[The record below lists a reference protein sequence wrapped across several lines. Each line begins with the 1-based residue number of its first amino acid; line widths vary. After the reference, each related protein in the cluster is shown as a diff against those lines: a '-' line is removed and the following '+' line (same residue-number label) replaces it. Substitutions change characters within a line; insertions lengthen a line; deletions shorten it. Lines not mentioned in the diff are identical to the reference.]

1 MKTTTYRDAA
11 LRSLDLRGIFIP
23 STGWS
28 LAWKSNIWARLHQG
42 PTAFKLLCMILTPLH
57 TAPNLFDLING
68 PPFQIDAN
76 FGATSAVC
84 EILVQSQN
92 NEIEL
97 LPALPLDNWP
107 QGFVCGLRARGNYQ
121 VNIWWTNGKLD
132 RAEII
137 PLSDSKSCRII
148 YQNKNLLLESLLSG
162 YIYHL
167 NSSLQLNHQSKNN

>member
-1 MKTTTYRDAA
+1 MA
-11 LRSLDLRGIFIP
+11 LRGIFVP
-23 STGWS
+23 SPGWS

-42 PTAFKLLCMILTPLH
+42 SNSFELLRMILTPLH
-57 TAPNLFDLING
+57 TAPNLFDLIDG

-76 FGATSAVC
+76 FGATSAIC
-84 EILVQSQN
+84 EILLQSQN

-97 LPALPLDNWP
+97 LPSLPIDYWP

-121 VNIWWTNGKLD
+121 VNIWWQDGKLD

-137 PLSDSKSCRII
+137 PQSNSENCRVI
-148 YQNKNLLLESLLSG
+148 YQNKKLILENLEFG

-167 NSSLQLNHQSKNN
+167 NSLLQLTHQSKTT